1 MTPVAKLKT
10 VNVGG
15 VNVSNCTLHNF
26 DELKRL
32 DPRPGDGALIK
43 RAGDVIP
50 KMVEVIPKKKNRSH
64 SIKIPKKC
72 PCGKA
77 EIVINF
83 QSEWTIVDTNTS
95 KPIKRFSSSY
105 EAKKFLDENQAL
117 KIHIAEERFETPF
130 MKCSGGNNCPEI
142 FQGKFTHFVSR
153 KAMDIDGLGQE
164 ILLTLINQK
173 FIKDFADLYSLKDH
187 RSELEKLE
195 RFGKKSVDNL
205 IKSIKKS
212 TSVELHRLIFAI
224 GIEEVG
230 ETTSRNLA
238 NYFGGTFHSVGNLFR
253 EVAAKRGIT
262 VAEQAKLLLTERG
275 IDVEIDYKTC
285 EMISGEKISTNLGV
299 IEGRQPAY
307 MGSFMENLGKKN
319 IVRIYFQCSI
329 RDQALRFL
337 RREIGEDA
345 YTKGLENV
353 PDMVYDSLESLKDEI
368 FNLGLAESDDVVER
382 FIENQDRDNDDRA
395 RYSSLYGFDYGNLDG
410 YDIVINTTNKE
421 ADFVFKE
428 VVSEL
433 EKSRFRTN

>member
-1 MTPVAKLKT
+1 MEYISGIETAFKKYIGPDSVDKLR
-10 VNVGG
+10 NSI
-15 VNVSNCTLHNF
+15 N
-26 DELKRL
+26 LKPMIL
-32 DPRPGDGALIK
+32 L
-43 RAGDVIP
+43 AGD
-50 KMVEVIPKKKNRSH
+50 
-64 SIKIPKKC
+64 
-72 PCGKA
+72 
-77 EIVINF
+77 
-83 QSEWTIVDTNTS
+83 Q
-95 KPIKRFSSSY
+95 
-105 EAKKFLDENQAL
+105 
-117 KIHIAEERFETPF
+117 
-130 MKCSGGNNCPEI
+130 
-142 FQGKFTHFVSR
+142 
-153 KAMDIDGLGQE
+153 
-164 ILLTLINQK
+164 LT
-173 FIKDFADLYSLKDH
+173 
-187 RSELEKLE
+187 
-195 RFGKKSVDNL
+195 G
-205 IKSIKKS
+205 KS
-212 TSVELHRLIFAI
+212 TQAK
-224 GIEEVG
+224 
-230 ETTSRNLA
+230 NLA
-238 NYFGGTFHSVGNLFR
+238 NYFSGTFHSVGNLFR

-285 EMISGEKISTNLGV
+285 EMISGENISTNLGV

-395 RYSSLYGFDYGNLDG
+395 RYSSLYGIDYGNLDG
-410 YDIVINTTNKE
+410 YDIVINTSNKE

-433 EKSRFRTN
+433 EKSGFRTN

>member
-1 MTPVAKLKT
+1 MEYISGIETAFKNYIGLDSVDKLR
-10 VNVGG
+10 N
-15 VNVSNCTLHNF
+15 S
-26 DELKRL
+26 
-32 DPRPGDGALIK
+32 
-43 RAGDVIP
+43 
-50 KMVEVIPKKKNRSH
+50 
-64 SIKIPKKC
+64 
-72 PCGKA
+72 
-77 EIVINF
+77 
-83 QSEWTIVDTNTS
+83 
-95 KPIKRFSSSY
+95 
-105 EAKKFLDENQAL
+105 
-117 KIHIAEERFETPF
+117 
-130 MKCSGGNNCPEI
+130 
-142 FQGKFTHFVSR
+142 
-153 KAMDIDGLGQE
+153 
-164 ILLTLINQK
+164 INQK
-173 FIKDFADLYSLKDH
+173 PMI
-187 RSELEKLE
+187 
-195 RFGKKSVDNL
+195 L
-205 IKSIKKS
+205 IAGDQLTGKS
-212 TSVELHRLIFAI
+212 TQAK
-224 GIEEVG
+224 
-230 ETTSRNLA
+230 NLA
-238 NYFGGTFHSVGNLFR
+238 NYFNGTFHSVGNLFR

-285 EMISGEKISTNLGV
+285 EMISGENISTNLGV

-353 PDMVYDSLESLKDEI
+353 PDMVYDSLESLKGEI

-410 YDIVINTTNKE
+410 YDIVINTSNKE

-433 EKSRFRTN
+433 EKSGFRTN